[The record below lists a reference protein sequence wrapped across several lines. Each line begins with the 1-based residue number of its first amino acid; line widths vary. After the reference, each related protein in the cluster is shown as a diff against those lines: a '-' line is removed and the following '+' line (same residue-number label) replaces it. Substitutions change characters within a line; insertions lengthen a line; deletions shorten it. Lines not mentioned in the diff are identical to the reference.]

1 MQLTDYH
8 AKYYAHELTKRC
20 PSDSVEKLAAS
31 LIDAQV
37 DLNPHQVE
45 AALFAFKSPLSMGAI
60 LADEVGLG
68 KTIEAGMVI
77 SQRWAE
83 RKRKILII
91 VPSSLRK
98 QWNQELLDKFFLP
111 SHILEAR
118 TFNAAIKRGKKN
130 PFGHKEIVICSYHFA
145 RNKAEFLVGVKW
157 DLVIIDEAHRLRN
170 VYKPSNKIAR
180 TLKGVLAGTPK
191 ILLTAT
197 PLQNSLLELYGLVS
211 FIDEYAF
218 GDIKSFRA
226 QYTRL
231 TNNDTYAELKAR
243 LAPICKRTL
252 RRQVLEYIKYTNRI
266 PITQEFIPS
275 PQEEALYDMV
285 SDYLRREN
293 LQALPASQR
302 TLMTLV
308 LRKLLA
314 SSTFAIAGAL
324 DSLVRKLKGRLRDNE
339 KAQAAADEELAED
352 YEGLEELQDEWEDGE
367 EPDPLTQE
375 DIEAIES
382 EITDLEAFRDLAVS
396 ISENAKGEALISA
409 LKVGFEK
416 AVSLGAARKAVIFTE
431 SRRTQAYLISL
442 LEQQGYEGKICL
454 FNGSN
459 SDPGSRAIYADWKE
473 RHADSDR
480 VTGSRTADLRSA
492 LVDFFKTQADI
503 MIATEAAAEGINLQ
517 FCSLV
522 VNYDLPWNP
531 QRIEQRIGRCHRYG
545 QKHDVVVVNF
555 LNRKNAADQRVFE
568 LLAEKF
574 QLFSGVFGASDE
586 VLGSIE
592 SGVDLEK
599 RIVAIYQGCR
609 TTDEIQFSFDA
620 LQAEMGEQ
628 IDENI
633 QNTRRKLLENF
644 DEEVHEK
651 LRVNLRESRNYLNKY
666 ETMLWDLTQYAL
678 APYAEFY
685 EGRHAFMLQRIPFDH
700 VTLPLGPYEMGRDI
714 ENAHIY
720 RIGHPVAQHILK
732 LAGERQLAASRLVF
746 DYTGYPAKVSVLEP
760 LVGESG
766 SLMLNRLTVEALD
779 AEDYLIFGGV
789 TGNGSEIEQDQCR
802 RLFSLPGRV
811 EPRMDANERESIRV
825 DQCSSVVQKHRD
837 ATLEQIGARN
847 ATFFDQEMDKLDHWA
862 GDRRATLKTNLKEM
876 DDQIKELKKQVRHS
890 SSLPEKIELQKKVK
904 TLDKKRD
911 DAWREYDEAA
921 KEIEGRKDELIDA
934 VEARLKQNI
943 TETTLFEIE
952 WEVR

>member
-1 MQLTDYH
+1 
-8 AKYYAHELTKRC
+8 
-20 PSDSVEKLAAS
+20 
-31 LIDAQV
+31 
-37 DLNPHQVE
+37 
-45 AALFAFKSPLSMGAI
+45 
-60 LADEVGLG
+60 
-68 KTIEAGMVI
+68 
-77 SQRWAE
+77 
-83 RKRKILII
+83 
-91 VPSSLRK
+91 
-98 QWNQELLDKFFLP
+98 
-111 SHILEAR
+111 
-118 TFNAAIKRGKKN
+118 
-130 PFGHKEIVICSYHFA
+130 
-145 RNKAEFLVGVKW
+145 
-157 DLVIIDEAHRLRN
+157 
-170 VYKPSNKIAR
+170 
-180 TLKGVLAGTPK
+180 
-191 ILLTAT
+191 
-197 PLQNSLLELYGLVS
+197 VS

-218 GDIKSFRA
+218 GDMKSFRA

-266 PITQEFIPS
+266 PITQEFIPT
-275 PQEEALYDMV
+275 PEEVSLYNLV

-302 TLMTLV
+302 TLMILV

-324 DSLVRKLKGRLRDNE
+324 DTLVRKLKARLRDNE
-339 KAQAAADEELAED
+339 EAKRAAEEELSED
-352 YEGLEELQDEWEDGE
+352 YESLEELQDEWDE
-367 EPDPLTQE
+367 EEQPEPLTQE
-375 DIEAIES
+375 DIEAIEA
-382 EITDLEAFRDLAVS
+382 EICDLEIFRDLAVS
-396 ISENAKGEALISA
+396 ITENAKGEALIGA

-416 AVSLGAARKAVIFTE
+416 AVSLGAAQKAVIFTE
-431 SRRTQAYLISL
+431 SRRTQAYLIRL
-442 LEQQGYEGKICL
+442 LEENGYVGKICL

-459 SDPGSRAIYADWKE
+459 SDPGSRSIYVNWKE
-473 RHADSDR
+473 LNADSDR

-492 LVDFFKTQADI
+492 LVDFFKNQADI

-555 LNRKNAADQRVFE
+555 LNRKNAADQRVYE

-599 RIVAIYQGCR
+599 RIVAIYQNCR
-609 TTDEIQFSFDA
+609 TTDEIQHSFDA
-620 LQAEMGEQ
+620 LQAELSMQ

-633 QNTRRKLLENF
+633 QNTRRTLLENF

-651 LRVNLRESRNYLNKY
+651 LRVNLRESRDYLNKY
-666 ETMLWDLTQYAL
+666 ETLLWDLTQYAL

-685 EGRHAFMLQRIPFDH
+685 EGRHAFMLKRIPFDH
-700 VTLPLGPYEMGRDI
+700 VKLPLGPYEMGRDI

-732 LAGERQLAASRLVF
+732 LAGEKQLDAARLVF
-746 DYTGYPAKVSVLEP
+746 DYTGHALKVSVLEP
-760 LVGESG
+760 LVGQSG
-766 SLMLNRLTVEALD
+766 SLTLCRLTVEAFD
-779 AEDYLIFGGV
+779 TEDYLIFAGF
-789 TGNGSEIEQDQCR
+789 TGAGAPLDCEQCR
-802 RLFSLPGRV
+802 RLFSIP
-811 EPRMDANERESIRV
+811 ATV
-825 DQCSSVVQKHRD
+825 DGVQFSADKRKCLAIAIKTSRD
-837 ATLEQIGARN
+837 AILKEIGVRN
-847 ATFFDQEMDKLDHWA
+847 ASFFDQEMDKLDHWA
-862 GDRRATLKTNLKEM
+862 TDRRTTLKTDLKEM

-890 SSLPEKIELQKKVK
+890 SNLPEKIELQKKVR

-911 DAWREYDEAA
+911 DAWREYDEAS
-921 KEIEGRKDELIDA
+921 KEIESRKDELIDA
-934 VEARLKQNI
+934 VEARMKQNI

-952 WEVR
+952 WDVR